1 MIVNRQT
8 HFSLEA
14 RKKVAAFPWDLLA
27 LCLACLLNV
36 LEWLHVSLLKDNVL
50 MSKNGLSV
58 EDISHT

>member
-1 MIVNRQT
+1 MDIMIVNQQT

-27 LCLACLLNV
+27 LCLACRLNV

-50 MSKNGLSV
+50 MS
-58 EDISHT
+58 